1 MLRVSGRNET
11 TARFGDQFRV
21 SRYTEVAPQTIEGM
35 RRYLGSGLIKGI
47 GPEFASRIVDRFGIE
62 TLEIL
67 DRDPGRISEVPGIG
81 PSRARAIRTA
91 WSAQREV
98 RKVMVF
104 LQGYGVS
111 PAFAAR
117 IYKTYGAAAIARVR
131 ENPYRLAFDVW
142 GIGFLS
148 ADKLAA
154 ALGIARDAPSR
165 AEAGVR
171 HVLDDEG
178 GNGHVFVP
186 RPRLAQKAA
195 ALLDLPEE
203 SVGRGDRAARQDGRR
218 ARSTRQ
224 WSKTRAR
231 PRSTRPGSTAPRRRS
246 PPGCASCWPARR
258 RSWRS
263 IRRARSPGTRRRR
276 ASRSPASRRRP
287 SAPRCTA
294 KVVVITG
301 GPGVGK
307 TTIVRGIVSILGEEG
322 RQRRAGG
329 ADRAR
334 RQAAVR
340 GHRRAGVDAAPP
352 AGVAPGGGGLR
363 RATPPGRW
371 RRTS

>member
-1 MLRVSGRNET
+1 MGVPAGAVLRVSGRFET

-21 SRYTEVAPQTIEGM
+21 DRYTEVAPQTIEGL

-47 GPEFASRIVDRFGIE
+47 GPEFASRIVERFGIE

-117 IYKTYGAAAIARVR
+117 IYKKYGAAAIARVR

-154 ALGIARDAPSR
+154 ALGVARDAPSR

-171 HVLDDEG
+171 HVLDEEG

-203 SVGRGDRAARQDGRR
+203 SADAAIDRLAKPGDVALDASVVEDARAPAVYEAGLYRAEAALAAGLRKLLAAPAPKLGDRSRN
-218 ARSTRQ
+218 ARS
-224 WSKTRAR
+224 A
-231 PRSTRPGSTAPRRRS
+231 
-246 PPGCASCWPARR
+246 
-258 RSWRS
+258 
-263 IRRARSPGTRRRR
+263 GTRRRR
-276 ASRSPASRRRP
+276 ASRWRASRPRP
-287 SAPRCTA
+287 
-294 KVVVITG
+294 
-301 GPGVGK
+301 
-307 TTIVRGIVSILGEEG
+307 
-322 RQRRAGG
+322 
-329 ADRAR
+329 
-334 RQAAVR
+334 
-340 GHRRAGVDAAPP
+340 
-352 AGVAPGGGGLR
+352 
-363 RATPPGRW
+363 
-371 RRTS
+371 

>member
-1 MLRVSGRNET
+1 MIPQRRVDWRHVDLFDRAGTPRKRGAGAARRRRDDAGGDGRARRLFGRRRRVHGRAAEGGQRRRGGHRRRQPGRHSGGRRAARVSGRFET
-11 TARFGDQFRV
+11 TARFGEQFRV
-21 SRYTEVAPQTIEGM
+21 ARYTEVAPQTIDGL

-67 DRDPGRISEVPGIG
+67 DSDPARISEVPGIG
-81 PSRARAIRTA
+81 PSRARAIRPA

-117 IYKTYGAAAIARVR
+117 IYKRYGAAAIARVR

-154 ALGIARDAPSR
+154 ALGVARDAPAR

-195 ALLDLPEE
+195 ALLDLPED
-203 SVGRGDRAARQDGRR
+203 SVDAAIDRLAQHGRR
-218 ARSTRQ
+218 RASTRR
-224 WSKTRAR
+224 WSRTRAR
-231 PRSTRPGSTAPRRRS
+231 PPSTRPASTGPRARW
-246 PPGCASCWPARR
+246 PPGCAKLLATPAPRTGD
-258 RSWRS
+258 RS
-263 IRRARSPGTRRRR
+263 RRARSPGTSARR
-276 ASRSPASRRRP
+276 ASRWRASRPRR
-287 SAPRCTA
+287 
-294 KVVVITG
+294 
-301 GPGVGK
+301 
-307 TTIVRGIVSILGEEG
+307 
-322 RQRRAGG
+322 
-329 ADRAR
+329 
-334 RQAAVR
+334 
-340 GHRRAGVDAAPP
+340 
-352 AGVAPGGGGLR
+352 
-363 RATPPGRW
+363 
-371 RRTS
+371 